1 MLNKNN
7 KLFALSMRKAF
18 RYVAFLMVV
27 LLTFSMGCM
36 ATSSAFAISLSS
48 SNVAT
53 SQEQDAP
60 LSISYEFVPLGDVLN
75 EQFFAQYAMDGEPNA
90 FGSANADQLST
101 QEDFALIVWIEPQKG
116 YYAYA
121 HKPLIATLPTTVT
134 LWQGDMAVDVETL
147 YSAGLLKRDTFE
159 VDKNMMAYVERT
171 PIVMVIPSALL
182 QHHKQLSVKVS
193 GLLCSDTNCWPF
205 KESLDISDSPAVY
218 AEAYDVDTLA
228 QVDEPLAETPPVIHQ
243 EIEAQIG
250 GEQHSSQMSTSNTLD
265 QWTFTPRYA
274 SPSLEVTGL
283 GKALLFG
290 LLAGLILNLMPCVL
304 PVLGFKLS
312 AFIAAAG
319 QEGNKAERVRAFREH
334 NMFFALGI
342 LTWFIVLAVVLS
354 WAGLAWGQLFQQ
366 TPVLFA
372 LMLIVFLLALSM
384 FGVFTLPV
392 LDIKAS
398 TSSSPRTQAFM
409 TGAVATLL
417 ATPCSGPL
425 LGGVLGWAFGQ
436 SPFILGIVFVAVGLG
451 MASPYIALS
460 IWPKLVHKVPRA
472 GAWTGTVE
480 YIVGF
485 FLMATALYLWT
496 ILPQELMAPTLYT
509 LFVSA
514 LCAWIWGRWSGPA
527 ASTIQRILVRLC
539 AILIIAG
546 MSIWAFA
553 PKDAEGIVWYDFDAV
568 SVQQMLGHEPLILEF
583 TADWCP
589 NCKVLERTT
598 LTHDNVR
605 EWAKDYGVRFIRVDL
620 TRNETANDAAAE
632 ALLHALGSRSIP
644 LVALFPSGEEYT
656 SPLVLRDIFTPSQM
670 EDALKEAFEGW
681 NGKI

>member
-7 KLFALSMRKAF
+7 KLFIFSMRKAL
-18 RYVAFLMVV
+18 RYVAFLMVA

-60 LSISYEFVPLGDVLN
+60 LTISYEFVPLSDVLN
-75 EQFFAQYAMDGEPNA
+75 EQFFAQYAMDGEPNVFA
-90 FGSANADQLST
+90 GANAGQLSR
-101 QEDFALIVWIEPQKG
+101 QGSNREDFALIVWIEPQKG

-134 LWQGDMAVDVETL
+134 LLQGDIAVDVETI
-147 YSAGLLKRDTFE
+147 YSAGLLKQDTFE
-159 VDKNMMAYVERT
+159 VDKNMMAYEERT
-171 PIVMVIPSALL
+171 PIIMVIPSSILR
-182 QHHKQLSVKVS
+182 QHKQLSLKVS

-205 KESLDISDSPAVY
+205 KESLDISDYPAVFV
-218 AEAYDVDTLA
+218 EAYDVDTIA
-228 QVDEPLAETPPVIHQ
+228 QVDEPLAETPPVMSQ
-243 EIEAQIG
+243 AEVQIA
-250 GEQHSSQMSTSNTLD
+250 EDQHNPQMQASNTLD
-265 QWTFTPRYA
+265 QWAFTPRYA

-319 QEGNKAERVRAFREH
+319 QEGDKIERVRAFREH
-334 NMFFALGI
+334 NIFFALGI
-342 LTWFIVLAVVLS
+342 LAWFIVLAVVLS

-366 TPVLFA
+366 TPVLFG
-372 LMLIVFLLALSM
+372 LMLVVFLLALSM

-398 TSSSPRTQAFM
+398 ASSSPRMQAFM

-460 IWPKLVHKVPRA
+460 IWPKLVHKMPRA

-480 YIVGF
+480 QVVGF

-527 ASTIQRILVRLC
+527 TSTVQRILVRLC
-539 AILIIAG
+539 AILIIAS
-546 MSIWAFA
+546 MTIWTFT
-553 PKDAEGIVWYDFDAV
+553 PKDTEGIVWHDFDAV
-568 SVQQMLGHEPLILEF
+568 SVQKMLGHEPLILEF

-605 EWAKDYGVRFIRVDL
+605 EWAKDYGARFIRVDL

-632 ALLHALGSRSIP
+632 ALLHALGSHSIP
-644 LVALFPSGEEYT
+644 LVALFPSGEDYT

-670 EDALKEAFEGW
+670 EDALKEAFGD
-681 NGKI
+681 